1 METEDVSIIN
11 ADASGGANEANLDPS
26 TVRHGSASK
35 RKRGRT
41 ATACSQCHSRKQK
54 CDNSRPCA
62 NCMRRGIPHSCHSRR
77 DISSVEP
84 DSTLLTEPGTSS
96 PRVGQLWNSRG
107 APTFY
112 GMSYFGPQVA
122 AKMIQSQAPDL
133 AYGVHTPR
141 SSASESFRNEA
152 GPFSQLWDLLGLLPR
167 QKSTVDRLTEKF
179 MVELNWAIDAIH
191 PETFRQNY
199 NKFWDRKF
207 GFDDVT
213 TVDLRWLALLFAM
226 LALAELLDCPQP
238 CSPERQRESEESSL
252 RFYWA
257 ARRAIVIAPSF
268 YGESSD
274 LVRAGILVTRYLIHS
289 GRLSESWLTIGFA
302 SRFAMAQGMHVDG
315 ERWHLPRKAIETRR
329 RLWSHL
335 YTLDRMI
342 SLALG
347 RPYAIAD
354 QHCLTKPVT
363 NIWVDEMSEEEAVAA
378 QSRPLSDPTPS
389 IMSMFNNSLAQIIG
403 RIQDKCFGLD
413 PPVYDTVLNLDK
425 ELLKWKDELPSYFSL
440 HNPDLSLDDDDRPFL
455 KWHRLY
461 LHTNYHFARIT
472 LHRPYLLRNSIEN
485 GFQYSR
491 NACMESATIDLQ
503 SRLSIHNV
511 ELVERFRWGLGS
523 HQLFNSALVL
533 GIIAVRSPNSQESYG
548 IMKDL
553 EAYCEKQNSD
563 LWMNEFGLAEVK
575 VVQMCIT
582 RAKHLRSNTQEVPSQ
597 LPDQQPPPTVDYQY
611 QVVDPRQSM
620 ALPRLPISPLPSEA
634 PMQFQ
639 PYFDMPNANIWAD
652 PFASFS
658 LVGDF
663 DMWQEMI
670 NTIGMDTSAL

>member
-1 METEDVSIIN
+1 MELQ
-11 ADASGGANEANLDPS
+11 DANIVAANTSNGVNHVNHERDTIPN
-26 TVRHGSASK
+26 GSASK

-62 NCMRRGIPHSCHSRR
+62 NCLRRGVPHACHS
-77 DISSVEP
+77 VPGEA
-84 DSTLLTEPGTSS
+84 LLTETGTSS

-122 AKMIQSQAPDL
+122 AKMIQGQAPDMN
-133 AYGVHTPR
+133 YGVHTPR

-179 MVELNWAIDAIH
+179 MVELNWSIDAVH

-213 TVDLRWLALLFAM
+213 TVDLRWLALLFAI

-238 CSPERQRESEESSL
+238 CSPERQRESEECSL

-274 LVRAGILVTRYLIHS
+274 LVRAGLLVTRYLIHS

-315 ERWHLPRKAIETRR
+315 ERWNLPRKATETRR

-347 RPYAIAD
+347 RPYAISD

-363 NIWVDEMSEEEAVAA
+363 NIWVDEMNSEDAAVA
-378 QSRPLSDPTPS
+378 QPRPLSDPTPS
-389 IMSMFNNSLAQIIG
+389 IMSIFNQSLAQIIG
-403 RIQDKCFGLD
+403 RIQEKCFGLD
-413 PPVYDTVLNLDK
+413 PPVYDTVLNLDQ
-425 ELLKWKDELPSYFSL
+425 ELLKWKDELPTYFSL
-440 HNPDLSLDDDDRPFL
+440 QNPDLSLDNETHPFL
-455 KWHRLY
+455 RWHRLY

-472 LHRPYLLRNSIEN
+472 LHRPYLLRNSIIN
-485 GFQYSR
+485 RFQYSR
-491 NACMESATIDLQ
+491 KACMESATIDLQ

-523 HQLFNSALVL
+523 HQLFTSALVL

-548 IMKDL
+548 IIEDL
-553 EAYCEKQNSD
+553 EAYCEKQTSD

-582 RAKHLRSNTQEVPSQ
+582 RAKQLRANTHDMSSQSLTQLPSQ
-597 LPDQQPPPTVDYQY
+597 PPAAVDYQF
-611 QVVDPRQSM
+611 QIPEPRQS
-620 ALPRLPISPLPSEA
+620 LPIPPEA
-634 PMQFQ
+634 SMPFQ
-639 PYFDMPNANIWAD
+639 PYFEMPNANIWAD
-652 PFASFS
+652 PFSSFPQ
-658 LVGDF
+658 VGDF

-670 NTIGMDTSAL
+670 NTIGMDHSVMSGST